1 MNRSIRFTRFGPQAA
16 RTALSVFMMVCLLL
30 AAMPQALATEPAPQA
45 APLTVDGVSALLI
58 DADRGQQLYAKQE
71 NEAVRVGIASRLMTV
86 YLALTNA
93 KPNALVTASSEA
105 AGVEDAQLSLRVGEK
120 YGVEALCYAVLLTG
134 ASDAAVALA
143 EFTGGSVH
151 EFVAMMNAS
160 AEKLGM
166 HGTHFMNP
174 SGMNDDHQ
182 VTTAA
187 DLALFMK
194 TALKDATF
202 ARLFAA
208 QAKPWYDDRK
218 TTLLT
223 NRNTMF
229 WSYDGTDGGI
239 SGSTD
244 PLIES
249 MITTA
254 TRNGLRLICILLDE
268 PAASKTA
275 DCTNLLNHGFTNY
288 RYGKL
293 VSAGQTLK
301 TVTVENQSLNLLART
316 DEYYVYPIGE
326 IFVQDMTTAVDESKM
341 VPPILADVTVGKA
354 IFTLADK
361 TVIEVDLVPETS
373 ILPQKSH
380 WQVLWERMLDNRE
393 ILLLVAILSVVEV
406 VWFLIWVVTA
416 ARRRLR
422 RHRHPAGMH

>member
-1 MNRSIRFTRFGPQAA
+1 MNRSIRYSRFGLQAA
-16 RTALSVFMMVCLLL
+16 RTALSVFMMVCLLV
-30 AAMPQALATEPAPQA
+30 AAATPARATEPDPNAV
-45 APLTVDGVSALLI
+45 PLTVDGVSALLI
-58 DADRGQQLYAKQE
+58 DAARGQRLYAKQE
-71 NEAVRVGIASRLMTV
+71 DEPVRVGIASRLMTV
-86 YLALTNA
+86 HLALTNA

-143 EFTGGSVH
+143 EYTGGSVA

-174 SGMNDDHQ
+174 TGRNDDHQ

-194 TALKDATF
+194 TALTDANF
-202 ARLFAA
+202 ARLFSA

-229 WSYDGTDGGI
+229 WSFDGTDGGI

-244 PLIES
+244 PQIES

-268 PAASKTA
+268 PSASKTA

-301 TVTVENQSLNLLART
+301 TVTVENRSLNLLART
-316 DEYYVYPIGE
+316 DAYYVYPIGE
-326 IFVQDMTTAVDESKM
+326 IFVQDMTAAVDESKM
-341 VPPILADVTVGKA
+341 IPPILADVTVGKA

-361 TVIEVDLVPETS
+361 TVIEVDLVPESS
-373 ILPQKSH
+373 ILPQKTQ
-380 WQVLWERMLDNRE
+380 WQLLWERMLANRE
-393 ILLLVAILSVVEV
+393 ILMLVAILSLVELI
-406 VWFLIWVVTA
+406 WFLSWIAGMLV
-416 ARRRLR
+416 RRIRRL
-422 RHRHPAGMH
+422 RHPAGLR